1 MMYKLILVDDEAD
14 VREGLLEEIPWE
26 EHGFQVVDKAENGR
40 EAIELIEKHLPDVVV
55 TDIHM
60 PFMNGLELSNWI
72 KDKYPNTKVII
83 LTGYDEFEYAQ
94 KAIKLQIDEYVLK
107 PFSAGELID
116 ILLKVKKQLD
126 EETEEKENLQNLMQ
140 HYRKSLPVLRE
151 LFLSSLVSR
160 RVSSAEIREKSLS
173 YGMNLKAVAY
183 MVSVIRVDY
192 RHLEYEQYSDEGSI
206 VTHGSLENTEDRQLQ
221 LFAVLN
227 IAEEISVK
235 YQCGKVFFHQDDVV
249 LLAMLPDSSSE
260 QSSQRTLELLEEIR
274 QSVQKYLKLTVTI
287 GVGSLTH
294 SLEGVHQGYR
304 EAIQALDYRLML
316 GNNRVIWIDD
326 VELRKDQSRQ
336 EPLHYDEIKQ
346 QMLVRS
352 IKLGTTQEVNDTV
365 ASLFESLELDQ
376 LSVNDYQVYVV
387 EILTS
392 IMKVAKEFSVE
403 LEQIFGSNE
412 LPFAEIYKFNNLN
425 EVKMWITVLC
435 VKLMNTISR
444 GRQSSYN
451 QLVKS
456 AKEYILIHYD
466 ESDISINKVCNYLHI
481 STGYFSSIFKK
492 EVKMTFVN
500 FLMHHRMEA
509 AKALLRSS
517 DMKAFEI
524 AEKVGFADPNYFSF
538 CFRKK
543 FGISPK
549 EYRNNSG
556 EGATWGENRI

>member
-1 MMYKLILVDDEAD
+1 MYKLILVDDEAD
-14 VREGLLEEIPWE
+14 VREGLIEEIPWE
-26 EHGFQVVDKAENGR
+26 KHGFQVVDKAENGR
-40 EAIELIEKHLPDVVV
+40 EAIDLIDKYLPDVVV

-72 KDKYPNTKVII
+72 KDKYPNTKIII

-107 PFSAGELID
+107 PFSARELID
-116 ILLKVKKQLD
+116 ILLKVKNQLD
-126 EETEEKENLQNLMQ
+126 EETEDKENLQNLMQ

-151 LFLSSLVSR
+151 LFLSSLISR
-160 RVSSAEIREKSLS
+160 HVSSAEIREKCLS
-173 YGMNLKAVAY
+173 YEMNLKAAAY

-192 RHLEYEQYSDEGSI
+192 RHLEYEQCSETTA
-206 VTHGSLENTEDRQLQ
+206 THGSLEGTEDRQLQ

-227 IAEEISVK
+227 IAEEIGQR
-235 YQCGKVFFHQDDVV
+235 YQWGKVFLYQDDVV
-249 LLAMLPDSSSE
+249 FLSMLPDSQFE
-260 QSSQRTLELLEEIR
+260 PSSQRTFEILEEIR
-274 QSVQKYLKLTVTI
+274 QSVKKYLKLTVTI

-294 SLEGVHQGYR
+294 SLEGLHQDYL

-326 VELRKDQSRQ
+326 VESRQ
-336 EPLHYDEIKQ
+336 GEDRQDPLHYDEIKQ
-346 QMLVRS
+346 QMVVRS
-352 IKLGTTQEVNDTV
+352 IKLGTAQEVSDTV
-365 ASLFESLELDQ
+365 GSLFECLELEQ
-376 LSVNDYQVYVV
+376 LTMKDYHVYVL

-392 IMKVAKEFSVE
+392 IMKVAKEFNVE
-403 LEQIFGSNE
+403 LEQLFGSNE
-412 LPFAEIYKFNNLN
+412 LPFAEIYKFNNVN
-425 EVKMWITVLC
+425 EVKMWITAVC
-435 VKLMNTISR
+435 VKLTNTISL

-451 QLVKS
+451 QLVES
-456 AKEYILIHYD
+456 AKEYILIHYH

-549 EYRNNSG
+549 EYRNNTG
-556 EGATWGENRI
+556 EGAIWGENRI

>member
-1 MMYKLILVDDEAD
+1 MYKLILVDDESD

-40 EAIELIEKHLPDVVV
+40 EAIDLIEKYLPDVVV

-60 PFMNGLELSNWI
+60 PFMNGLELSDWI
-72 KDKYPNTKVII
+72 KNKYPNTKIII

-107 PFSAGELID
+107 PFSARELID
-116 ILLKVKKQLD
+116 ILLKVKQQLD
-126 EETEEKENLQNLMQ
+126 EETADKENLQNLIQ

-151 LFLSSLVSR
+151 LFLSSLISR
-160 RVSSAEIREKSLS
+160 QVPSAEIREKSVS
-173 YGMNLKAVAY
+173 YGMNLAATAY
-183 MVSVIRVDY
+183 MASVIRVDY
-192 RHLEYEQYSDEGSI
+192 RHLEYEAYNGDETSL
-206 VTHGSLENTEDRQLQ
+206 TQGSLEVTEDRQLQ

-227 IAEEISVK
+227 IAEEMVQR
-235 YQCGKVFFHQDDVV
+235 YQWGKVFLHQDDVV
-249 LLAMLPDSSSE
+249 MLAMLPDT
-260 QSSQRTLELLEEIR
+260 QSDPSPQRTLEILEEIK

-287 GVGSLTH
+287 GVSSLIH

-326 VELRKDQSRQ
+326 VELRKDEYRQ
-336 EPLHYDEIKQ
+336 DALDYDEIKQ

-352 IKLGTTQEVNDTV
+352 IKLGTAQEVSDTV
-365 ASLFESLELDQ
+365 GSLFECLELEQ
-376 LSVNDYQVYVV
+376 LSVKDYQVYVL

-392 IMKVAKEFSVE
+392 IMKVAKEFNVE

-425 EVKMWITVLC
+425 EVKMWITVLS
-435 VKLMNTISR
+435 VKLMNTIFA

-451 QLVKS
+451 QLVES
-456 AKEYILIHYD
+456 AKEYILLHYH
-466 ESDISINKVCNYLHI
+466 ESDISINKVCNHLHI

-500 FLMHHRMEA
+500 YLMHHRMET
-509 AKALLRSS
+509 AKVLLRST

-549 EYRNNSG
+549 EYRNNSD
-556 EGATWGENRI
+556 EGVAWGENRI